1 MPSISIVLSLLSGI
15 SIVQYLYSRSR
26 YLDCDS
32 PSFRENLNQTHKS
45 RFFSRPTT
53 LQSVMRVRTLS
64 LIFYLECIVGS
75 SIIGVEPSKQ
85 HLYQPNI
92 NQETG
97 EESWSCLSDPTIILS
112 YSQINDNYCDCPDGS
127 DEPGTNSCSYKLDQ
141 KFYCKN
147 TNHIP
152 GYIENYKL
160 NDGVCDYDVCC
171 DGSDEYLT
179 DKCPD
184 KCSEIHQQFVKYKGD
199 VSREVEKSLAIKN
212 QIIENSS
219 RIKNEIREKL
229 NDLKHQLK
237 TGTDVTYEFNDEFNS
252 AIKKI
257 LEENGIVMNFRVDE
271 SELDTDDEV
280 ENVEPDEEVDSLSEI
295 SSYIS
300 SMNSKIDSQ
309 QQTINRL
316 ESILS
321 NLAGNYNPNFNDLA
335 VKESVNQ
342 FQEYFSNKIDLDV
355 QEIDIQNVLQQIQET
370 RGNEAKSNDFTEPTF
385 GNMLSFYL
393 NKFTQNDVEDEVMK
407 SFNPSNTR
415 SNTKTSNSKISDK
428 EIKALEFEITLC
440 ENDLKADFGPDDI
453 LRSLQSVSITN
464 KIGEYSYK
472 IGLLN
477 SIHQGNVLIGKYSHF
492 EDNKLHFRNGDKC
505 WNGPYRSGV
514 VELICGSNHKLIS
527 VSEPEK
533 CEYSFELISP
543 IACQEYSDEDFLANF
558 EINYDDL
565 TISN

>member
-1 MPSISIVLSLLSGI
+1 
-15 SIVQYLYSRSR
+15 
-26 YLDCDS
+26 
-32 PSFRENLNQTHKS
+32 
-45 RFFSRPTT
+45 
-53 LQSVMRVRTLS
+53 MRVHTLS
-64 LIFYLECIVGS
+64 LIFYLECIVSS
-75 SIIGVEPSKQ
+75 SILGVDPSKQ

-97 EESWSCLSDPTIILS
+97 EKSWSCLSDPTIILS

-179 DKCPD
+179 SKCPD
-184 KCSEIHQQFVKYKGD
+184 KCSEIHQQFVKYKED
-199 VSREVEKSLAIKN
+199 VSRDVEKSLAIKN

-219 RIKNEIREKL
+219 KIKIEISEKL
-229 NDLKHQLK
+229 NNLKHQLK
-237 TGTDVTYEFNDEFNS
+237 TRRE
-252 AIKKI
+252 
-257 LEENGIVMNFRVDE
+257 E
-271 SELDTDDEV
+271 SELYIDDEV
-280 ENVEPDEEVDSLSEI
+280 ENVEQVDEEADSLSEI
-295 SSYIS
+295 SRYIS
-300 SMNSKIDSQ
+300 SMNSKINSQ

-316 ESILS
+316 ESILTK
-321 NLAGNYNPNFNDLA
+321 LVGNYNPNFNDLA

-342 FQEYFSNKIDLDV
+342 FQEYFSNKIDLAV
-355 QEIDIQNVLQQIQET
+355 QEIDIQNVLQQMKEKT
-370 RGNEAKSNDFTEPTF
+370 RENSGTSNEAKFNEGNLNDFVEPTF
-385 GNMLSFYL
+385 GNMILFYL
-393 NKFTQNDVEDEVMK
+393 NKFTHNDVEAEVIK
-407 SFNPSNTR
+407 ASSPSSTR
-415 SNTKTSNSKISDK
+415 SKTKISNSNIEGLEK
-428 EIKALEFEITLC
+428 EIKALEFEINLY
-440 ENDLKADFGPDDI
+440 ENDLQADFGPDDI

-472 IGLLN
+472 IGLLD
-477 SIHQGNVLIGKYSHF
+477 SIYQGNVLIGKYSHF
-492 EDNKLHFRNGDKC
+492 DDNKLHFRNGDKC

-543 IACQEYSDEDFLANF
+543 IVCQEYSDEDLLANF

-565 TISN
+565 